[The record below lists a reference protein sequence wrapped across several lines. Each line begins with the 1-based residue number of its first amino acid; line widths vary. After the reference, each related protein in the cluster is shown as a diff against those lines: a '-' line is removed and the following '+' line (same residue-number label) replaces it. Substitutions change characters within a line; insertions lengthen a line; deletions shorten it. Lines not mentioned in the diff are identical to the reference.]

1 MSEIHSNHE
10 EMFLFLSST
19 LITPNNQSNS
29 KDLSLLFIYYK
40 LLPSFFRH
48 QFSPV
53 LSHLLLFFFFRV
65 GMLLQLLQLLGY
77 HGRAS
82 YRSSAGCNQTRLPK
96 ANRAVNANFLVLL
109 TWEAQ
114 VHWISRVHCTALH
127 LSWSFCGSE
136 RSVVLVW
143 PPTAVGKLY
152 SLLLLIK
159 CMSCPLPISG
169 QNCICRRDFAHN
181 FWELFSNLFKQFMLT
196 DILFKSLIM
205 TWQLTTT
212 ENNY

>member
-29 KDLSLLFIYYK
+29 KDPSLLFIYYK

-65 GMLLQLLQLLGY
+65 GMLLQLQYLFIMVQLATVANA
-77 HGRAS
+77 GR
-82 YRSSAGCNQTRLPK
+82 NQTRLPK

-109 TWEAQ
+109 SWEAQ
-114 VHWISRVHCTALH
+114 VH
-127 LSWSFCGSE
+127 
-136 RSVVLVW
+136 
-143 PPTAVGKLY
+143 
-152 SLLLLIK
+152 
-159 CMSCPLPISG
+159 
-169 QNCICRRDFAHN
+169 
-181 FWELFSNLFKQFMLT
+181 
-196 DILFKSLIM
+196 
-205 TWQLTTT
+205 
-212 ENNY
+212 